1 MRVLPTFVL
10 ALCSSAV
17 LIGSAQSQ
25 EMDHSQ
31 MDHSQM
37 DHSQM
42 DHSQMDHS
50 QMDHSGHEM
59 SQEDYRILREKV
71 MQYRTMSDEQI
82 MGSMMMMPPTY
93 ERYVSDASLNGEL
106 GVIVLAHGA
115 GEPGDTFF
123 ANSLSNLAS
132 KHPTSIGFGMA
143 MMNGDHLQSA
153 VDNLAEAG
161 AKRIVVVPA
170 ALSASG
176 SVYEQWAYYFG
187 QREEAS
193 YLPAPRVKQTVPV
206 TLGVPQSSH
215 ELITDMLVDHA
226 MEVVDDP
233 KNTLVIILGHGP
245 EKYEDNVL
253 ELAVLDTHADRMK
266 AKGLFADVRSY
277 NLQDDAPEQIRTNN
291 VNVLRSWIDNA
302 AQYGVDVVV
311 VGYLLST
318 RGIQH
323 NIVKDFEGLTYKF
336 NEKGLSSNPK
346 FVEWIEAG
354 VQEFAGDM

>member
-1 MRVLPTFVL
+1 MRPYLSRFLSVMSGV
-10 ALCSSAV
+10 ALVSLISAP
-17 LIGSAQSQ
+17 GFAQ
-25 EMDHSQ
+25 D

-71 MQYRTMSDEQI
+71 MQYQTMSDEEI

-93 ERYVSDASLNGEL
+93 ERYVSDTSLKGDL

-123 ANSLSNLAS
+123 ADSLSGLAS
-132 KHPTSIGFGMA
+132 TYPTSIGFGMA
-143 MMNGDHLQSA
+143 MMNGDHLQTA

-187 QREEAS
+187 AREEAS
-193 YLPAPRVKQTVPV
+193 YLPAPRVNQTVPV

-215 ELITDMLVDHA
+215 PLITEMLTDHA
-226 MEVVDDP
+226 LEVVKDP
-233 KNTLVIILGHGP
+233 ANTVVIILGHGP

-266 AKGLFADVRSY
+266 ASGVFADVRSY
-277 NLQDDAPEQIRTNN
+277 NLQDDAPARIRQNN
-291 VNVLRSWIDNA
+291 VDVMRSWIDNA
-302 AQYGVDVVV
+302 AAYGKDVVV

-318 RGIQH
+318 RGVQH
-323 NIVKDFEGLTYKF
+323 KIASDFEGLTYAF

-346 FVEWIEAG
+346 FVKWIEAG
-354 VQEFAGDM
+354 VTEFAGKM

>member
-1 MRVLPTFVL
+1 MRPLTSVLSTPSVIAFCGSL
-10 ALCSSAV
+10 ALSGFAV
-17 LIGSAQSQ
+17 AQ
-25 EMDHSQ
+25 E

-71 MQYRTMSDEQI
+71 LQYRTMSDEQI

-93 ERYVSDASLNGEL
+93 ERYVSDASVTGDL

-123 ANSLSNLAS
+123 ANALDDLATDY
-132 KHPTSIGFGMA
+132 PTSIGFGMA

-187 QREEAS
+187 EREEAS

-226 MEVVDDP
+226 MEVVKDP

-266 AKGLFADVRSY
+266 AKGIFADVRSY
-277 NLQDDAPEQIRTNN
+277 NLQDDAPERIRTNN
-291 VNVLRSWIDNA
+291 VNVMRSWIDNA
-302 AQYGVDVVV
+302 DAYGREVVV

-318 RGIQH
+318 RGIQA
-323 NIVKDFEGLTYKF
+323 NIAKDFEGLKYTF

-346 FVEWIEAG
+346 FIKWIEAG
-354 VQEFAGDM
+354 VQEFAGNM

>member
-1 MRVLPTFVL
+1 MRVLPSLAF
-10 ALCSSAV
+10 ALCSSVA
-17 LIGSAQSQ
+17 LAGSAVAQ
-25 EMDHSQ
+25 EMDHSE

-93 ERYVSDASLNGEL
+93 ERYVSDASLNGDL

-123 ANSLSNLAS
+123 ANSLNGIAS
-132 KHPTSIGFGMA
+132 RYPTTIGFGMA

-187 QREEAS
+187 EREEAS

-226 MEVVDDP
+226 MEVVEDP
-233 KNTLVIILGHGP
+233 KNALVIILGHGP

-253 ELAVLDTHADRMK
+253 ELAVLDKHADRMK
-266 AKGLFADVRSY
+266 AKGIFADVRSY
-277 NLQDDAPEQIRTNN
+277 NLQDDAPERIRTNN
-291 VNVLRSWIDNA
+291 VNVMRSWIDNA
-302 AQYGVDVVV
+302 EAYGKEVVV

-318 RGIQH
+318 RGIQA
-323 NIVKDFEGLTYKF
+323 NIAKDFEGLTYKF

-346 FVEWIEAG
+346 FVKWIEAG
-354 VQEFAGDM
+354 VQEFASR

>member
-1 MRVLPTFVL
+1 MRVLPSLAL
-10 ALCSSAV
+10 ALCSSV
-17 LIGSAQSQ
+17 VITGSALAQ

-37 DHSQM
+37 DHST
-42 DHSQMDHS
+42 MDHS

-71 MQYRTMSDEQI
+71 MQYRTMSDEEI

-93 ERYVSDASLNGEL
+93 ERYVSDTSLSGEL

-123 ANSLSNLAS
+123 ANSLGGIAS
-132 KHPTSIGFGMA
+132 RFPTSIGFGMA

-193 YLPAPRVKQTVPV
+193 YLPAPRVNQTVPV

-226 MEVVDDP
+226 MEMVDDP
-233 KNTLVIILGHGP
+233 DNTLVIILGHGP

-253 ELAVLDTHADRMK
+253 ELAVLDTHADRIK
-266 AKGLFADVRSY
+266 EKGIFADVRSY

-346 FVEWIEAG
+346 FVKWIEAG
-354 VQEFAGDM
+354 VQEFAGR

>member
-1 MRVLPTFVL
+1 MRPLSSLFAPTLAVAFCGGL
-10 ALCSSAV
+10 ALSGVAV
-17 LIGSAQSQ
+17 AQ
-25 EMDHSQ
+25 E

-71 MQYRTMSDEQI
+71 MQYKTMTDEQI

-93 ERYVSDASLNGEL
+93 ERYISDTSLKGDL

-123 ANSLSNLAS
+123 ANALGGLAS
-132 KHPTSIGFGMA
+132 AYPTSIGFGMA

-187 QREEAS
+187 EREEAS
-193 YLPAPRVKQTVPV
+193 YLPAPRVNQTVPV

-215 ELITDMLVDHA
+215 EIITDMLVDHA
-226 MEVVDDP
+226 MEVVEDP
-233 KNTLVIILGHGP
+233 ENALVIILGHGP

-253 ELAVLDTHADRMK
+253 ELAVLDTHADRIK
-266 AKGLFADVRSY
+266 AKGIFADVRAY
-277 NLQDDAPEQIRTNN
+277 NLQDDAPDRIRTNN
-291 VNVLRSWIDNA
+291 VNVMRSWIDNA
-302 AQYGVDVVV
+302 DAYGREVVV

-318 RGIQH
+318 RGIQA
-323 NIVKDFEGLTYKF
+323 NIATDFEGLTYTF

-346 FVEWIEAG
+346 FIKWIEAG
-354 VQEFAGDM
+354 VQEFAGNM

>member
-1 MRVLPTFVL
+1 MRPLSSLFTSSCAVVFCSAL
-10 ALCSSAV
+10 AFSGASL
-17 LIGSAQSQ
+17 AQ
-25 EMDHSQ
+25 E

-71 MQYRTMSDEQI
+71 MQYKTMSDEQI

-93 ERYVSDASLNGEL
+93 ERYISDTSLKGDL

-123 ANSLSNLAS
+123 ADALGGLAS
-132 KHPTSIGFGMA
+132 EYPTSIGFGMA

-161 AKRIVVVPA
+161 AERIVVVPA

-187 QREEAS
+187 EREEAS

-206 TLGVPQSSH
+206 ILGVPQSSH

-226 MEVVDDP
+226 MEVVKDP
-233 KNTLVIILGHGP
+233 ENALVIILGHGP

-253 ELAVLDTHADRMK
+253 ELAVLDIHADRMK

-277 NLQDDAPEQIRTNN
+277 NLQDDAPERIRTNN
-291 VNVLRSWIDNA
+291 VNVMRSWIDNA
-302 AQYGVDVVV
+302 DAYDREVVI

-318 RGIQH
+318 RGIQA
-323 NIVKDFEGLTYKF
+323 NIANDFEGLTYTF

-346 FVEWIEAG
+346 FIKWIEAG
-354 VQEFAGDM
+354 VQEFAGNM